1 MTALAPAAEGLL
13 ASLQRAQA
21 ELEWVSHRLEE
32 EFAGSLRRGEV
43 NPLALLTRIN
53 RLKQ

>member
-1 MTALAPAAEGLL
+1 MAGLAPAGESLL
-13 ASLQRAQA
+13 AALHKAQA

-32 EFAGSLRRGEV
+32 EFAGSLRGGEV
-43 NPLALLTRIN
+43 NPLSLLTRIN